1 MQGFRY
7 HKPRKISAFF
17 SRIKNFFSAHA
28 KRKEKEYSK
37 RLLDR
42 IITHSMLM
50 MWASYILAWFGRID
64 IAEALSQTIATAI
77 ITVVVGYLA
86 KSVIENI
93 SKHTTAF
100 GTNINDAESVIK
112 EAQERALGYK
122 QNSESTNINRDC

>member
-28 KRKEKEYSK
+28 KKKEKEYSK

-77 ITVVVGYLA
+77 IAVVVGYLA

>member
-17 SRIKNFFSAHA
+17 SRVKNFFSAHA
-28 KRKEKEYSK
+28 KKKEKEYSK

-50 MWASYILAWFGRID
+50 MWASYILAWFGRVD
-64 IAEALSQTIATAI
+64 IAESLSQTIATAI
-77 ITVVVGYLA
+77 IAVVVGYLA

-100 GTNINDAESVIK
+100 GVNTDDVERKIK
-112 EAQERALGYK
+112 EAQEKASEYTL
-122 QNSESTNINRDC
+122 NSENININRDC